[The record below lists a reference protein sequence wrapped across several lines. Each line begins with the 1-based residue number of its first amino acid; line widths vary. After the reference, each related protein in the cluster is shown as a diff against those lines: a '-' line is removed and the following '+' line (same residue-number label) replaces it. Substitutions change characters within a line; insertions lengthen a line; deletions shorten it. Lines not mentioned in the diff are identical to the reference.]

1 MTSLALRQNYTCRGV
16 FLDKTN
22 QRTSSPSSSAVSV
35 MVDPCRAGAR
45 SSPGETLSRFMSAA
59 AILLLLLLLF
69 DALLCIDARPEYSP
83 SPMQL
88 LRSDHRDG
96 KVAISVDE
104 FGAKGNGLDDDTAAF
119 KSAWDYACSSPIR
132 MGINFLASNVYLIN
146 PIYIGGPC
154 ISKMIV
160 TISGTIIAPSDPEIW
175 DGHDPRKWI
184 YFHGVNEIVVRGG
197 GTVNGMG
204 HEWWSRS
211 CKRNAT
217 NPCRHAPTAI
227 TFHRSKHV
235 ILQDL
240 NVFNSQQMHVAFTS
254 CSHVRVSRLKVIA
267 PAESPNTDGI
277 HISESRS
284 VVVEGSTISTGD
296 DCISIVGN
304 SSNIQVKGIVCGP
317 GHGISVGS
325 LGKSNSFSKLHHIL
339 VEKSLIINTENGL
352 RIKTWQGGSGYARN
366 IKFRNIQMSNVSNP
380 IIIDQYYCDSLSPCE
395 NQTSAVEVHD
405 IAFVGIKGTSA
416 TENAIAFSCSD
427 SAPCEKILLTDIQLL
442 LESGGNATAY
452 CWKASGSSSGLITPP
467 SCLSSGLFNLIKQ
480 KANSIEG
487 SSSPSR

>member
-104 FGAKGNGLDDDTAAF
+104 FGAKGNGLDDDTA
-119 KSAWDYACSSPIR
+119 
-132 MGINFLASNVYLIN
+132 
-146 PIYIGGPC
+146 
-154 ISKMIV
+154 
-160 TISGTIIAPSDPEIW
+160 ISGTIIAPSDPEIW